1 MNDEETYRKMLSQIS
16 IWLEDFAKD
25 QNDTT
30 YLCFLRMLA
39 DYRHLQAQ
47 AVEEA
52 IDRVEN
58 QTTCN

>member
-1 MNDEETYRKMLSQIS
+1 MNDELTYRKMLSQIS